1 MTQEQMKNEIFY
13 RMALAFLD
21 RLLAEGLITEEE
33 HKETDRLNAA
43 RFGLP
48 EYAAGFYLSFTF

>member
-1 MTQEQMKNEIFY
+1 MTQEQMKSEIYY
-13 RMALAFLD
+13 RMARAFLD

-33 HKETDRLNAA
+33 HKEADRLNAE

-48 EYAAGFYLSFTF
+48 EYAAGF

>member
-1 MTQEQMKNEIFY
+1 MTQEQVKNEIFY

-48 EYAAGFYLSFTF
+48 EYAAGF